1 MNVMGE
7 ERPVLVSMRDT
18 IVRAQTADTGFVND
32 LVQRVRQL
40 EQLLRVLEDDNLVFR
55 REIAH
60 LRSDG

>member
-1 MNVMGE
+1 MGE
-7 ERPVLVSMRDT
+7 ERPVLVSMRDA
-18 IVRAQTADTGFVND
+18 IARAQTADTGFAND

-40 EQLLRVLEDDNLVFR
+40 EQFLRVLEDDNFVLR